1 MLVSSAHRA
10 ERVESAF
17 KITCESVASQ
27 NNLLLNL
34 ITLFTSDTRAER
46 IVSKVATNTDACRL
60 DHGCVLSRE
69 GWALKLG
76 VVHVTYVLGSL
87 AVTMVLLNNLVHQR
101 SEGSVGVVAA
111 SVDTNTGVCILG
123 TREDSCL
130 ERDTTSILLVL
141 KQIPHSFVKIL
152 AEKRCGS
159 SGENGK
165 AGNILRFLKMGA
177 SLAFLF
183 SLGRSSCLC
192 RGSATAELLLFSNHG
207 FYAVV
212 HVLNEID
219 LRATKSTLVGDI
231 VDMISGLGVL
241 TMDATDLNVEL
252 VGNLLE
258 FSHLDAELRESNVN

>member
-1 MLVSSAHRA
+1 M
-10 ERVESAF
+10 
-17 KITCESVASQ
+17 
-27 NNLLLNL
+27 LNL
-34 ITLFTSDTRAER
+34 ISLLTSDARAER
-46 IVSKVATNTDACRL
+46 IIGKVTADADACRF
-60 DHGCVLSRE
+60 DHGGVLSWE
-69 GWALKLG
+69 GWALKLC
-76 VVHVTYVLGSL
+76 VIHVTDMSVGL
-87 AVTMVLLNNLVHQR
+87 AVAMVLLNNLVEHWGER
-101 SEGSVGVVAA
+101 SVGVVAA
-111 SVDTNTGVCILG
+111 SIDTDSRVGVLG
-123 TREDSCL
+123 TREDCCL
-130 ERDTTSILLVL
+130 ERDTTSVLLVL

-165 AGNILRFLKMGA
+165 ACDVFRFLEMGT